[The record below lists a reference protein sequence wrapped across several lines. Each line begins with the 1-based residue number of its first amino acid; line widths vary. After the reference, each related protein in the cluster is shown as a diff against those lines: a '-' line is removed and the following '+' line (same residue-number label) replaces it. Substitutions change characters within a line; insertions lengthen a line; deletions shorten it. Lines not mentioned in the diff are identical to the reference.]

1 MIVFYIL
8 TFVCL
13 LLSFVKDRKK
23 TKKALMIGFK
33 KFRKIL
39 PSFGLMVVAVA
50 IALPLLPP
58 EFIAKTLGQDNHWL
72 GMLLGGSIGSVSM
85 MPGFIAFPLS
95 GVLIEQGV
103 PYMVIAAFTTT
114 LMMVGILSFPIEQ
127 KYLRTK
133 VALVRNVV
141 SLVITVLVAVAVG
154 FAFGELMI

>member
-1 MIVFYIL
+1 M
-8 TFVCL
+8 

-23 TKKALMIGFK
+23 TKRALMIGFK

-58 EFIAKTLGQDNHWL
+58 EFIAKTLGQENRWV
-72 GMLLGGSIGSVSM
+72 GMLLGGSLGSISM
-85 MPGFIAFPLS
+85 MPGFIAYPLS
-95 GVLIEQGV
+95 GLLIEKGV
-103 PYMVIAAFTTT
+103 PYMVISAFTTT

-127 KYLRTK
+127 KYLGTK
-133 VALVRNVV
+133 VALIRNLV
-141 SLVITVLVAVAVG
+141 SLVITILVSVAVG

>member
-1 MIVFYIL
+1 
-8 TFVCL
+8 
-13 LLSFVKDRKK
+13 
-23 TKKALMIGFK
+23 MIGFK

-58 EFIAKTLGQDNHWL
+58 EFIAKTLGQDNRL
-72 GMLLGGSIGSVSM
+72 IGVLLGTSIGSVSM

-95 GVLIEQGV
+95 GLLIEQGV

-127 KYLRTK
+127 KYLGTK
-133 VALVRNVV
+133 VALVRNLV
-141 SLVITVLVAVAVG
+141 SLVITILVAIVIG
-154 FAFGELMI
+154 FAFGEIGFFGESLL

>member
-23 TKKALMIGFK
+23 TKRALMIGFK

>member
-127 KYLRTK
+127 KYLGTK